1 MSADFLPDGRV
12 ALAVQVPPTGERQAW
27 AYDPVTAAMER
38 LGHAA
43 APGALPSSVAIAPDG
58 LASAAIVHL
67 AGLDGASAD
76 RLTIEDA
83 EGVHDLLADN
93 TLRPGEHL
101 LDISWSPNGDG
112 LVVLGEH
119 PVRGG
124 KRYDLRFVGRAG
136 AALSTA
142 ELPAQP
148 VSGSWMWAA
157 DGHAVAFLARG
168 KALAL
173 ATFDVANGQ
182 LRYIDDLGGTAQPGV
197 GAVPPATWDQ
207 SGRILYAAPARAGT
221 RAGTTSPPVLLAV
234 DAGRTDAHRVGT
246 IEPVFAPIVPDD
258 GVLLTLARGADD
270 MLILR
275 PVDPSGQVLAEQNL
289 GVSVAGTYAAR
300 WDLRHGQILILRG
313 GAGAG
318 LDLLLLRFVVEGV
331 R

>member
-1 MSADFLPDGRV
+1 V
-12 ALAVQVPPTGERQAW
+12 
-27 AYDPVTAAMER
+27 
-38 LGHAA
+38 
-43 APGALPSSVAIAPDG
+43 
-58 LASAAIVHL
+58 
-67 AGLDGASAD
+67 
-76 RLTIEDA
+76 TIEDA
-83 EGVHDLLADN
+83 EGVHDLLPDN

-101 LDISWSPNGDG
+101 LDISWSPAGDG
-112 LVVLGEH
+112 LLVLGEH

-124 KRYDLRFVGRAG
+124 KRYDLRFVDRTGTAR
-136 AALSTA
+136 STA

-148 VSGSWMWAA
+148 VAGSWTWAT

-168 KALAL
+168 TALAL
-173 ATFDVANGQ
+173 ATLDVANGQ

-197 GAVPPATWDQ
+197 GAVAPATWDQ
-207 SGRILYAAPARAGT
+207 AGRLLYAGPVRAGI
-221 RAGTTSPPVLLAV
+221 RGGTTSAPVLLAV

-246 IEPVFAPIVPDD
+246 IEPVFAPIVRDD

-318 LDLLLLRFVVEGV
+318 LDLLLLRFVGEGV